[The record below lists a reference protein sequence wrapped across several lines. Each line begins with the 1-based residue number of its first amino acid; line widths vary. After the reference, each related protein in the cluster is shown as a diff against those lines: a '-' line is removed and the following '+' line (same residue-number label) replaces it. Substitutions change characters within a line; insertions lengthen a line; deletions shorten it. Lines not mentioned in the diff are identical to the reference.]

1 MFTRRYENS
10 VATYMLDHSNI
21 QDKICKD
28 ANFKPMP
35 KEMAER
41 AKALSEEY
49 KRRTNIQVSDQ
60 VTISQDAREAAE
72 RYQAALNKGVDSST
86 MGEGMVEGKN
96 VETAYKFGSTTFESG
111 MHTTTKNGS
120 VIGVYTAPL
129 NAENTYTPYVQITQ
143 QSGLQVQLVLSEN
156 MKIQEHEDG
165 SLSVFYGD
173 SHKKI
178 HFQQDGTSTSYI
190 DEEDSFEGTSGDD
203 ILININASSVDGKEG
218 DDIIFNLTDNVTIQ
232 GGEGNDTILIP
243 GKVSNN
249 TIDSGTGNDA
259 VYAGKV
265 FDSNINV
272 GEDDNKLYIQET
284 TRSQI
289 ATGDG
294 NNKAVLNEIYENS
307 NILFGNGNNNI
318 HVTMLQNDTFHY
330 GKMKKASNMSI
341 GNSDNTVSVRNI
353 TYSTLLIG
361 DGNNTL
367 KLGSVRNGNYHRG
380 ENTRL
385 ESFPEEK
392 TVEEKVDPA
401 EDKILVGTGYTYTLT
416 PLKTW

>member
-35 KEMAER
+35 KEMVER

-72 RYQAALNKGVDSST
+72 RYQAALNKGVDAAT
-86 MGEGMVEGKN
+86 VGERMIEGCSIMS
-96 VETAYKFGSTTFESG
+96 AYNFGSTTTESG
-111 MHTTTKNGS
+111 MQTTTKNGA

-156 MKIQEHEDG
+156 MKIQEHDDG

-218 DDIIFNLTDNVTIQ
+218 DDIIFNLADNVTIQ

-243 GKVSNN
+243 GKVNNN
-249 TIDSGTGNDA
+249 TIDSGNGNDA

-265 FDSNINV
+265 INSNINV
-272 GEDDNKLYIQET
+272 GEGDNTLYIEGAIK
-284 TRSQI
+284 SQI
-289 ATGDG
+289 AAGDG
-294 NNKAVLNEIYENS
+294 NNKAVFNEMNEKT
-307 NILFGNGNNNI
+307 NIIFGNGNNNI
-318 HVTMLQNDTFHY
+318 FTRRLGTDTFMY
-330 GKMKKASNMSI
+330 EGVKSSSNMTVGQ
-341 GNSDNTVSVRNI
+341 GNNTIAIKGIDYSNI
-353 TYSTLLIG
+353 TIG

-367 KLGSVRNGNYHRG
+367 KLGSLHHGNYHRG

>member
-35 KEMAER
+35 KEMVER

-49 KRRTNIQVSDQ
+49 KRQTNIQISDQ

-72 RYQAALNKGVDSST
+72 RYQAALKKGVDSAT
-86 MGEGMVEGKN
+86 MGDGMVEGIN
-96 VETAYKFGSTTFESG
+96 VESEYNFKSTVFESG

-156 MKIQEHEDG
+156 MKIHEHEDG

-178 HFQQDGTSTSYI
+178 LFQQDGTSTTYI
-190 DEEDSFEGTSGDD
+190 DEEDTFAGTSGDD

-218 DDIIFNLTDNVTIQ
+218 DDIIFNLADNVTIQ

-243 GKVSNN
+243 GKVNNN
-249 TIDSGTGNDA
+249 TIDSGNGNDA
-259 VYAGKV
+259 VYAGKIT
-265 FDSNINV
+265 DSNITV
-272 GEDDNKLYIQET
+272 GEGNNILSVYKAFKSTIT
-284 TRSQI
+284 
-289 ATGDG
+289 AGDG
-294 NNKAVLNEIYENS
+294 NNKAVLRYAHENS
-307 NILFGNGNNNI
+307 NITFGNGNNNI
-318 HVTMLQNDTFHY
+318 YTGMLGTDVFMY
-330 GKMKKASNMSI
+330 DGMKSSSNMVVGH
-341 GNSDNTVSVRNI
+341 GNNKIAIRGMQ
-353 TYSTLLIG
+353 YSNLTLG

-367 KLGSVRNGNYHRG
+367 KLGSLDHADYHRG

-385 ESFPEEK
+385 EGFPEEK
-392 TVEEKVDPA
+392 TVEEKVDPV
-401 EDKILVGTGYTYTLT
+401 EDKKLVVTGYTYTLT
-416 PLKTW
+416 PLRTW